1 MKRTTTG
8 FAAAL
13 LFSTAAHAIPISYTL
28 NFDVEYVSNALPSD
42 PDLKVGNRYFGSF
55 AVDDALLLHDGL
67 NQPGSLS
74 AFRVQFE
81 DVFWDMNDPA
91 HFAGF
96 RGPGGFGAT
105 PGFDVLGGQVVNL
118 SGGIFQRGDFP
129 FIDFSFDCSGGA
141 CVNRAG
147 AFSSGSAAGAFGG
160 TMSVSRVPEPLLPAW
175 VLAGLIGALF
185 GARRLGWLGARRL

>member
-1 MKRTTTG
+1 MFAAPCAKRHAHDARERVRSRAASEGTSMKRTTTG

-74 AFRVQFE
+74 AFR
-81 DVFWDMNDPA
+81 
-91 HFAGF
+91 
-96 RGPGGFGAT
+96 
-105 PGFDVLGGQVVNL
+105 
-118 SGGIFQRGDFP
+118 
-129 FIDFSFDCSGGA
+129 
-141 CVNRAG
+141 
-147 AFSSGSAAGAFGG
+147 
-160 TMSVSRVPEPLLPAW
+160 
-175 VLAGLIGALF
+175 
-185 GARRLGWLGARRL
+185 